1 MSDEFEVLK
10 PVATRLDVAGIAHM
24 VTGSMAMNDYVQPRM
39 TRDVVATI
47 NWPYVDRWA
56 AELNVAALLDEVRT

>member
-1 MSDEFEVLK
+1 MSDELQVLK
-10 PVATRLDVAGIAHM
+10 LATRLDAAGIAYM

-47 NWPYVDRWA
+47 DWPYVDHRA
-56 AELNVAALLDEVRT
+56 AELSVAALLDQVRT